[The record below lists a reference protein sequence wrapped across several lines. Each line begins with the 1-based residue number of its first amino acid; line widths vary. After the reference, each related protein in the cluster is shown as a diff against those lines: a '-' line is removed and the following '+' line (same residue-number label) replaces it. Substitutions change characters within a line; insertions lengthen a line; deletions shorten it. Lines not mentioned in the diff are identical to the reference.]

1 MISLDE
7 NCSISRL
14 ISFEINFNFSGFLK
28 SARARKCSEQIHQYI
43 KRGSGKENQMR
54 RRGYSRAPVRIFS
67 LRLSVTV
74 ATMLMVYSDLSSLLV
89 DIAFVFLD
97 PMIGSDPI
105 SPIPIQHTKRKN
117 NGSIPHTGAQRHK
130 DSNRI
135 IVPTTVYSNYAVCVR
150 LLNDCVSLIR
160 NTSLAFPF
168 WGIVTFCPVLISIT

>member
-1 MISLDE
+1 MIKILKLAENEIENISYPLLERPDKVQKMISLDE

-97 PMIGSDPI
+97 PMIGYPP
-105 SPIPIQHTKRKN
+105 SPYNTQKERTMDQSHTQAPSGTKILTELLYLQQ
-117 NGSIPHTGAQRHK
+117 S
-130 DSNRI
+130 
-135 IVPTTVYSNYAVCVR
+135 TVTMLFASGY
-150 LLNDCVSLIR
+150 
-160 NTSLAFPF
+160 
-168 WGIVTFCPVLISIT
+168 